1 MGRPLHKKY
10 FGNRNIGSA
19 SVTTDD
25 GLGGTRVACVTLGTL
40 GSYTVRPTITFSTPD
55 LSAEGGVTALGTV
68 TSEVLSA
75 AVSGSQTRAYPV
87 AAGAIGFS
95 TGGTTFTA
103 TVTSSALT
111 TVVRAS
117 ATTLGFDT
125 TTTAMI
131 SGTSIHITGASI
143 TGTLSIGGTAIAA
156 GQIYYVG
163 APTTATA
170 ATLYANYA
178 DAVAATNPLTIV
190 AGTGVTGA
198 TFTRGVTFGTVTA
211 LTVVDRGSYEALVAS
226 GDAVVATAGVGSGLT
241 ITPTYRAKAII
252 VTEGGS
258 GYTHAADATASFS
271 GSATLPGTPT
281 VVMITDTGNVGTT
294 TNQENAIN
302 MTAYLTGGSSGNVDI
317 KKQVSGTRYKVT
329 DGTRTGI
336 VKLQASAVSAAGQA
350 TIVATDSTGC
360 TYYVTKLTAHKATLT
375 RFGGGSYEFATG
387 AAVPWTMNGT
397 SGVKAYSTQPYLATG
412 VNVQIANV

>member
-1 MGRPLHKKY
+1 MGRPLHKKF

-19 SVTTDD
+19 SVTTDN
-25 GLGGTRVACVTLGTL
+25 GIGGTRVDSVTLGTL
-40 GSYTVRPTITFSTPD
+40 GSYTVRPTIAFSAPD

-75 AVSGSQTRAYPV
+75 AISGTQTRAYPT

-95 TGGTTFTA
+95 SGGTTFTA

-111 TVVRAS
+111 TVVRAT

-131 SGTSIHITGASI
+131 TGTSIHITGASI
-143 TGTLSIGGTAIAA
+143 TGTMSIGGIAIAA

-163 APTTATA
+163 SPTTATA
-170 ATLYANYA
+170 ATLYATYA
-178 DAVAATNPLTIV
+178 DAVAAVSPLTIV
-190 AGTGVTGA
+190 AGSGVTGA
-198 TFTRGVTFGTVTA
+198 TFTRGVSHGTVTA
-211 LTVVDRGSYEALVAS
+211 LTVVARGSYEALVAN
-226 GDAVVATAGVGSGLT
+226 GPAVVATAGVGENLV

-252 VTEGGS
+252 VTEQGS
-258 GYTHAADATASFS
+258 GYTHAADATASFA

-281 VVMITDTGNVGTT
+281 VVMITDTGIVGTT
-294 TNQENAIN
+294 GNQENAIN
-302 MTAYLTGGSSGNVDI
+302 MTAFLTGGSSGNVDI
-317 KKQVSGTRYKVT
+317 KKQVSGRRYKVT

-336 VKLQASAVSAAGQA
+336 VKLKASAVAAAGEA
-350 TIVATDSTGC
+350 TIVATDASGA

-375 RFGGGSYEFATG
+375 RFGGGAYEFATG
-387 AAVPWTMNGT
+387 AAIAWTMNGT
-397 SGVKAYSTQPYLATG
+397 SGTKAYSTQPYLATG